1 MNIFP
6 TLPGLDIAIKR
17 SVITS
22 TMVQPASSGKEQRG
36 TFWSTPRYSF
46 DLTLNFA
53 RQAGFSAQTAFDEAQ
68 TLISFFAG
76 QGGQGGKLIPFWL
89 TDPFN
94 ATAVTVACGTGT
106 GAAGQT
112 TQLIDLLGVAVAPN
126 GAPSLYVAGVLQTVT
141 TNYTV
146 SSTGLVTWVTQP
158 GSGAAITWSGA
169 FYYTVRFDQD
179 ALDMER
185 IVNLAWKGGSLKLIS
200 VK

>member
-1 MNIFP
+1 MNVFP

-22 TMVQPASSGKEQRG
+22 TVVQPASSGKDLRG
-36 TFWSTPRYSF
+36 TFWSSPKYAF
-46 DLTLNFA
+46 DLTINFL
-53 RQAGFSAQTAFDEAQ
+53 RQASFSAQTVFDEAQ

-76 QGGQGGKLIPFWL
+76 QGGQLTTFWL

-94 ATAVTVACGTGT
+94 ASAAAVPCGTGT
-106 GAAGQT
+106 GGAGQT
-112 TQLIDLLGVAVAPN
+112 TQLVDLLGVSVAPN
-126 GAPSLYVAGVLQTVT
+126 GAPALYVNGVLQVVT

-146 SSTGLVTWVTQP
+146 SATGLVTWVTAP
-158 GSGAAITWSGA
+158 GSGLAITWSGA
-169 FYYTVRFDQD
+169 FYYTVRFEQD
-179 ALDMER
+179 VLDMER